1 MYIWFVYMKCI
12 YGEADLKKVFRGFR
26 FEIQLYDSFCGL
38 AQKKGLT
45 ATGALERFMAS
56 CVELEELV
64 YPEQRFL
71 DFEREAR
78 VLVNWLS
85 KGRYL
90 YRNEDGVEINI
101 AGRLLTLL
109 PKVAD
114 NTLKKVIEEAL
125 KGSVL
130 G

>member
-1 MYIWFVYMKCI
+1 M
-12 YGEADLKKVFRGFR
+12 GKVFRGFR
-26 FEIQLYDSFCGL
+26 FKIELYESFCCL
-38 AQKKGLT
+38 AQKEGLT
-45 ATGALERFMAS
+45 ATGALERFMAG

-64 YPEQRFL
+64 YPEQRIL

-78 VLVNWLS
+78 VLVDWLS

-90 YRNEDGVEINI
+90 YRNEEGVEINI
-101 AGRLLTLL
+101 AGRLLALL

-114 NTLKKVIEEAL
+114 NTLKKAIEEAL

>member
-12 YGEADLKKVFRGFR
+12 YGEVDLRKVFRGFR
-26 FEIQLYDSFCGL
+26 FETQMYESFCGL
-38 AQKKGLT
+38 AEKEGLT

-64 YPEQRFL
+64 YPEQRLL

-78 VLVNWLS
+78 VLVDWLS

-114 NTLKKVIEEAL
+114 NTLKNVVEEAL

-130 G
+130 R